1 MINFDFYSPTKIFF
15 GRNRESEIGR
25 IIKQYGFKKVL
36 LHYGQSSI
44 KKSGLYDR
52 IVSSLKEQGIAFVE
66 LGGVEPN
73 PKVSLVRKAIQLA
86 KAEQV
91 DLVLAVGGGSVIDS
105 SKATAVGACTDE
117 DIWRF
122 GLHELTPQKA
132 LPVGVIL
139 TISAAGS
146 ELSNSCVLTNSD
158 NWLKRGF
165 NSDIIRPLFAV
176 MNPELTFS
184 VSRYQT
190 GCGIVDIMMHTLER
204 YFTDTSDMELASH
217 LAEGL
222 LKAVMEAGKK
232 AIADPNDYEARAT
245 LMLASSF
252 SHNGL
257 TGLGGKLYFTVH
269 RLEHEISGMFDRVAH
284 GAGLAVLFPA
294 WAKYVYRH
302 FTARFARF
310 AYQVMDVS
318 KSLTEEE
325 AAYEGII
332 RLEAY
337 FRQIDMPVRLSELD
351 IDETSFEKMAEKA
364 LGQNDTLNG
373 IIPLNKNQIIEI
385 FEIAK

>member
-44 KKSGLYDR
+44 KSGLYDR

-91 DLVLAVGGGSVIDS
+91 DLVLAVGGDQLSIPAKPRGR
-105 SKATAVGACTDE
+105 ACTDE

-122 GLHELTPQKA
+122 SLHELTPQKA

-176 MNPELTFS
+176 MNP
-184 VSRYQT
+184 
-190 GCGIVDIMMHTLER
+190 
-204 YFTDTSDMELASH
+204 
-217 LAEGL
+217 
-222 LKAVMEAGKK
+222 
-232 AIADPNDYEARAT
+232 N
-245 LMLASSF
+245 
-252 SHNGL
+252 
-257 TGLGGKLYFTVH
+257 
-269 RLEHEISGMFDRVAH
+269 
-284 GAGLAVLFPA
+284 
-294 WAKYVYRH
+294 
-302 FTARFARF
+302 
-310 AYQVMDVS
+310 
-318 KSLTEEE
+318 
-325 AAYEGII
+325 
-332 RLEAY
+332 
-337 FRQIDMPVRLSELD
+337 
-351 IDETSFEKMAEKA
+351 
-364 LGQNDTLNG
+364 
-373 IIPLNKNQIIEI
+373 
-385 FEIAK
+385 

>member
-1 MINFDFYSPTKIFF
+1 MLNFDFYSPTKIFF
-15 GRNRESEIGR
+15 GRERENEIGP
-25 IIKQYGFKKVL
+25 IIKQYGFKKIL
-36 LHYGQSSI
+36 LHYGQTSI
-44 KKSGLYDR
+44 KKTGLYDR
-52 IVSSLKEQGIAFVE
+52 IVASLKEQEISFVE

-73 PKVSLVRKAIQLA
+73 PKVDLVRKAIQLA

-91 DLVLAVGGGSVIDS
+91 DLILAVGGGSVIDS
-105 SKATAVGACTDE
+105 GKATAVGACTEE

-122 GLHELTPQKA
+122 SMHELSPQKA

-146 ELSNSCVLTNSD
+146 ELSNSCVLTNSE

-165 NSDIIRPLFAV
+165 NSDLIRPLFAI
-176 MNPELTFS
+176 MNPELTFT
-184 VSRYQT
+184 VSKYQT

-204 YFTDTSDMELASH
+204 YFTDSKDVELSSY

-222 LKAVMEAGKK
+222 LKAVIEAGKK
-232 AIADPNDYEARAT
+232 TIENPHDYEARAT

-269 RLEHEISGMFDRVAH
+269 RLEHEVSGMFDRVAH

-294 WAKYVYRH
+294 WAKYVYKQ
-302 FTARFARF
+302 FIGRFARF

-318 KSLTEEE
+318 KDIKAED
-325 AAYEGII
+325 AALEGII
-332 RLEAY
+332 RLEKY
-337 FRQIDMPVRLSELD
+337 FQSLGMPVRLKELD
-351 IDETSFEKMAEKA
+351 IDETSFEQMAEKA
-364 LGQNDTLNG
+364 LGKNETLNG
-373 IIPLNKNQIIEI
+373 IIPLNKKQIIEI

>member
-1 MINFDFYSPTKIFF
+1 MALRKFCCITVKVRLKRFVRPNRFF
-15 GRNRESEIGR
+15 
-25 IIKQYGFKKVL
+25 
-36 LHYGQSSI
+36 
-44 KKSGLYDR
+44 
-52 IVSSLKEQGIAFVE
+52 LKEQGIAFVE

-86 KAEQV
+86 KANKWIG
-91 DLVLAVGGGSVIDS
+91 ACGGRGSVIDS

-122 GLHELTPQKA
+122 SLHELTPQKA

-284 GAGLAVLFPA
+284 GAGLRSCSGVGQICLPPFYRPLCPFCLSGYGCKQKFNRGRSRLRRNYPSGSIFPA
-294 WAKYVYRH
+294 NWHA
-302 FTARFARF
+302 
-310 AYQVMDVS
+310 
-318 KSLTEEE
+318 
-325 AAYEGII
+325 G
-332 RLEAY
+332 
-337 FRQIDMPVRLSELD
+337 
-351 IDETSFEKMAEKA
+351 SFKR
-364 LGQNDTLNG
+364 T
-373 IIPLNKNQIIEI
+373 
-385 FEIAK
+385 